1 MLVYAEKPTQT
12 LKNLA
17 EKMLARTTDSTQMTF
32 YSTFEEQLNRRHP
45 LYVLADAIHWNVFE
59 EAFSPLYSS
68 DMGRPAKPIRLLTGL
83 LHLKHIRNL
92 SDESVVEQWQENAY
106 YQYFCGMTSFVSR
119 PPCDASELVHFRNRI
134 GEEGMELIFQESVRL
149 TGRDGKEKEV
159 CVDTTVQ
166 EKNITFPTDDKLYK
180 KIITR
185 CVAIAE
191 KEGIELRQSYRRT
204 VKHLSYQ
211 QRFRLST
218 KHGKLAR
225 KADRKIK
232 TIAGRLV
239 REIERKLTAD
249 ALARHGASIGLFK
262 RVLAQKR
269 YDKEKVY
276 SLSEPQ
282 VECISKGKAHKKY
295 EFGNKVSVMITRNS
309 GVIVGALSLEKNDYD
324 GHTLVPALA
333 QYSRLHG
340 SEPRKAIAD
349 LGYRGVTQ
357 IGETEV
363 ITPAKKGK
371 SDQER
376 RSLRNDHRRRSSIEA
391 SISHLK
397 NDHRLDRNYYRFVRG
412 DVTNLFLAAAAFNCK
427 HMMRKWKEKMKY
439 FLSIFWNFF
448 RQLFV
453 QKNYSIA
460 R

>member
-1 MLVYAEKPTQT
+1 
-12 LKNLA
+12 
-17 EKMLARTTDSTQMTF
+17 MLARPTDSTQITF

-45 LYVLADAIHWNVFE
+45 LYVLAEAIHWNMFE
-59 EAFSPLYSS
+59 EAFSSLYSS
-68 DMGRPAKPIRLLTGL
+68 DMGRPAKPIRLMTGL
-83 LHLKHIRNL
+83 LLLKHIRNL
-92 SDESVVEQWQENAY
+92 SDESVVEQWQENVY
-106 YQYFCGMTSFVSR
+106 YQSFCGRTSFVSC
-119 PPCDASELVHFRNRI
+119 PPCEASELVHFRNRI
-134 GEEGMELIFQESVRL
+134 GEEGMELIFRESVRL
-149 TGRDGKEKEV
+149 TGKDGKEKEV

-180 KIITR
+180 KIITK
-185 CVAIAE
+185 CVVIAK
-191 KEGIELRQSYRRT
+191 KEGVELRQSYRRT
-204 VKHLSYQ
+204 VKRLSYK
-211 QRFRLST
+211 QRFRRST
-218 KHGKLAR
+218 KQNKLAR

-249 ALARHGASIGLFK
+249 ALARHGSSIGLFR
-262 RVLAQKR
+262 RVLAQTR

-282 VECISKGKAHKKY
+282 VKCISKGKAHKKY

-309 GVIVGALSLEKNDYD
+309 GVIVGALSMEKNDYD
-324 GHTLVPALA
+324 GHTLEPALG
-333 QYSRLHG
+333 QYKRLHG

-357 IGETEV
+357 IGETQI

-371 SDQER
+371 NDQGR
-376 RSLRNDHRRRSSIEA
+376 RSLRNDHRRRSAIEA

-397 NDHRLDRNYYRFVRG
+397 NDHRLNRNYYRSVRG

-427 HMMRKWKEKMKY
+427 HMMRKWKEKMKC
-439 FLSIFWNFF
+439 FLSVFWSFF
-448 RQLFV
+448 RQLFMR
-453 QKNYSIA
+453 KNYCIA